1 MIEIGEILLPLKN
14 LTTTIKFVII
24 KRENKKNIYIIYY
37 IRGINMNYYYLLIL
51 LCCIV
56 LIIFLVVTI
65 KKKNKIVEKLVFEKH
80 NLEILRK
87 DEIKDYFKE
96 EWEQEERHLQN
107 EIALHEKEVQLKH
120 EKLESDFKVSE
131 TELNGI
137 LRQLESLLREKE
149 KRYNE
154 VNQDLEVYRQGKIKE
169 IDTGA
174 DEYEQRKRLLVDASI
189 VQYREV
195 RGNLYNQELKEM
207 ETQKKSIT
215 QEISELKSELEEER
229 NKRTAINEEILR
241 QRKLEQEQD
250 FYRIQLDPD
259 DTDDIEILRSVI
271 TRLRHPEAINKV
283 IWTGYY
289 QKPLAE
295 LRKRILTNGDV
306 SGVYKITR
314 LKSGEIYIG
323 QTTSVDKRWQ
333 EHVKS
338 ALGVGTLASSQLHRV
353 MRSDG
358 PENFTFELLEEV
370 PKDKLRERE
379 SYYIDFYDSK
389 TYGLNSVTGDKK

>member
-1 MIEIGEILLPLKN
+1 MEQ
-14 LTTTIKFVII
+14 T
-24 KRENKKNIYIIYY
+24 
-37 IRGINMNYYYLLIL
+37 LLIL
-51 LCCIV
+51 LFCSIIIIIV
-56 LIIFLVVTI
+56 LGVIL
-65 KKKNKIVEKLVFEKH
+65 NKRNKVLEKTVLDKH
-80 NLEILRK
+80 KLEVLRK
-87 DEIKDYFKE
+87 DEIKEYFKE
-96 EWEQEERHLQN
+96 EWNKEEKHLQN
-107 EIALHEKEVQLKH
+107 ELALHEKEIQLKRN
-120 EKLESDFKVSE
+120 KLESDFAISK

-137 LRQLESLLREKE
+137 LHQLEGLLKEKE

-154 VNQDLEVYRQGKIKE
+154 VNQDLEVYRQAKMKE
-169 IDTGA
+169 IDGTA
-174 DEYEQRKRLLVDASI
+174 NEYEQRKRQIVDTSI
-189 VQYREV
+189 VQYRKLKIDEANSQLEQKQFYIN
-195 RGNLYNQELKEM
+195 NLEEQINIVQNK
-207 ETQKKSIT
+207 
-215 QEISELKSELEEER
+215 LEEER
-229 NKRTAINEEILR
+229 SKRAAINKEILR

-259 DTDDIEILRSVI
+259 DTDDIEILRSV
-271 TRLRHPEAINKV
+271 TARLRHPEAINKV

>member
-1 MIEIGEILLPLKN
+1 M
-14 LTTTIKFVII
+14 
-24 KRENKKNIYIIYY
+24 
-37 IRGINMNYYYLLIL
+37 
-51 LCCIV
+51 
-56 LIIFLVVTI
+56 
-65 KKKNKIVEKLVFEKH
+65 
-80 NLEILRK
+80 
-87 DEIKDYFKE
+87 
-96 EWEQEERHLQN
+96 
-107 EIALHEKEVQLKH
+107 
-120 EKLESDFKVSE
+120 
-131 TELNGI
+131 
-137 LRQLESLLREKE
+137 
-149 KRYNE
+149 
-154 VNQDLEVYRQGKIKE
+154 KE
-169 IDTGA
+169 IDSA
-174 DEYEQRKRLLVDASI
+174 AAEYEQRKQLEIKQLLQQKEFQANSDFNNHVDSYIIQKAQMQNEI
-189 VQYREV
+189 
-195 RGNLYNQELKEM
+195 KEI
-207 ETQKKSIT
+207 KA
-215 QEISELKSELEEER
+215 ELEVER
-229 NKRTAINEEILR
+229 SKRAAINEEIRR
-241 QRKLEQEQD
+241 QREVEEQQD
-250 FYRIQLDPD
+250 FYRIQLDPNDKD
-259 DTDDIEILRSVI
+259 DVEILRSVAP
-271 TRLRHPEAINKV
+271 RLRHPEAINKV

>member
-1 MIEIGEILLPLKN
+1 M
-14 LTTTIKFVII
+14 
-24 KRENKKNIYIIYY
+24 
-37 IRGINMNYYYLLIL
+37 
-51 LCCIV
+51 
-56 LIIFLVVTI
+56 
-65 KKKNKIVEKLVFEKH
+65 
-80 NLEILRK
+80 
-87 DEIKDYFKE
+87 
-96 EWEQEERHLQN
+96 
-107 EIALHEKEVQLKH
+107 
-120 EKLESDFKVSE
+120 
-131 TELNGI
+131 
-137 LRQLESLLREKE
+137 
-149 KRYNE
+149 
-154 VNQDLEVYRQGKIKE
+154 KE
-169 IDTGA
+169 IDGTA
-174 DEYEQRKRLLVDASI
+174 AEYEQRRRTEIEQALKQRELQANSDFNNHVDAYV
-189 VQYREV
+189 VQKTRM
-195 RGNLYNQELKEM
+195 QADI
-207 ETQKKSIT
+207 ETIRA
-215 QEISELKSELEEER
+215 ELEEER
-229 NKRTAINEEILR
+229 SKRAAINEEILR
-241 QRKLEQEQD
+241 QKKLEEQQD
-250 FYRIQLDPD
+250 FFRIQLNPD
-259 DTDDIEILRSVI
+259 DSNDIELLRSI
-271 TRLRHPEAINKV
+271 TLRLRHPEAINKV

-389 TYGLNSVTGDKK
+389 TYGLNSVTGDKNK